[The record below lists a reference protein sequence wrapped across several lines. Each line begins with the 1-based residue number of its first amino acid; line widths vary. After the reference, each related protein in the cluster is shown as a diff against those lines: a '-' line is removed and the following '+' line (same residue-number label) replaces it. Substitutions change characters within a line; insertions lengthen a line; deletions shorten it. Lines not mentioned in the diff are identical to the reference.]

1 MAMKPDD
8 SGVLESAKTVDCE
21 ISACAVSAADAIR
34 EALDKAQRPVI
45 MLGHGV
51 SDKAVR
57 DQLFTLARQW
67 ENTSD
72 HKRVGNVS
80 TTVGRSAEFWMHRRR
95 LRTSLCQYDRQCEK

>member
-21 ISACAVSAADAIR
+21 ISACAVSAADAIS

-67 ENTSD
+67 
-72 HKRVGNVS
+72 KY
-80 TTVGRSAEFWMHRRR
+80 
-95 LRTSLCQYDRQCEK
+95 Q